1 MVQRKQ
7 AHVGRVDG
15 IECWEEADASTFCVR
30 GRDYMQTR
38 TKVPSAPAVYRR
50 ARALQPHGLPLL
62 SHAKRL

>member
-50 ARALQPHGLPLL
+50 VRGLWPRGLPHMSNAAQL
-62 SHAKRL
+62 